1 MEFFIEEENLKKIT
15 PFTKR
20 YKKKEIIFS
29 KGDVCEGIAIVLKG
43 EIEAISN
50 AKTIRMLKRNDVI
63 GLSLIF
69 TQSPIY
75 RADFIVESNTA
86 KIQFISKEEL
96 RKLMYECPAV
106 SERIVKYIS
115 DYSLKQAYHLTI
127 LSCKFIRTKI
137 CTYLFYEYKKHRTK
151 TFDIRFTKT
160 ELASYLNTERPS
172 LSTEISKLCKEGI
185 ISNNNK
191 TYSIIDIERLEKES
205 LL

>member
-191 TYSIIDIERLEKES
+191 TYSIIDIERFEKES